1 MHVNKKCSYI
11 IKVIVIFFL
20 FIFQIP
26 GGSRNGGG
34 GGEGREGGGGEL
46 VFSGG
51 LIMVYKTKSDAEVPP
66 SGIKC
71 LFDVYMHYKIVS
83 LEVGRGSN
91 PTHPGF
97 MRDNNIFLE

>member
-1 MHVNKKCSYI
+1 
-11 IKVIVIFFL
+11 
-20 FIFQIP
+20 
-26 GGSRNGGG
+26 
-34 GGEGREGGGGEL
+34 
-46 VFSGG
+46 
-51 LIMVYKTKSDAEVPP
+51 MVYKTKSDAEVPP